1 MAIEPQVIIKNNF
14 KNLNVKIYVNLQ
26 YFLWKKFENKQK
38 HNIEFNIL
46 YFASAPCTAAVKMCE
61 TWHSLYVPA
70 TQRTAM
76 KSGHIVVDDRTPR
89 WKGSLHARLK
99 RGGN

>member
-1 MAIEPQVIIKNNF
+1 MDGKNSKIN
-14 KNLNVKIYVNLQ
+14 KNTILNLT
-26 YFLWKKFENKQK
+26 
-38 HNIEFNIL
+38 

>member
-1 MAIEPQVIIKNNF
+1 MFYLKNT
-14 KNLNVKIYVNLQ
+14 KNKL
-26 YFLWKKFENKQK
+26 K
-38 HNIEFNIL
+38 HKMEFIATL
-46 YFASAPCTAAVKMCE
+46 LLEECTMHSSCCCEMCQTCQLFVRPRHAA
-61 TWHSLYVPA
+61 
-70 TQRTAM
+70 QRTAM